1 MKLRMFQIDAFT
13 TDVFAGNPAAVCP
26 LEDWL
31 ESDRM
36 QAIAAEN
43 NLSETAFFVPTK
55 EGYDLRWFTP
65 TTEVELC
72 GHATLAS
79 AFVIFN
85 YLQDAS
91 KTIRF
96 STRSGPLE
104 VAQKN
109 GLLTM
114 NFPMRKPEACNEP
127 PSELVQGLGR
137 TPDHILSFGEIKVSG
152 YYVAVFKTED
162 DVRGLVPDLSLLAQL
177 GGMIVI
183 VTAPG
188 EQRDFVSRCFA
199 PSFGIDEDPVT
210 GSTHCVLAPYWG
222 FRLGKERLHARQVS
236 ARGGEIFCELLENR
250 VSIAG
255 NAVCYLVGTIDV

>member
-26 LEDWL
+26 LENWPDA
-31 ESDRM
+31 SRM
-36 QAIAAEN
+36 QAIASEN

-79 AFVIFN
+79 GYVIFN
-85 YLQDAS
+85 YFEDAP

-96 STRSGPLE
+96 STRSGPLTVE
-104 VAQKN
+104 QQN
-109 GLLTM
+109 GLLAM
-114 NFPMRKPEACNEP
+114 NFPMRKPEPCLTP
-127 PSELVQGLGR
+127 PPELIRGLGR
-137 TPDHILSFGEIKVSG
+137 EPEQFLAFGEVESSG
-152 YYVAVFKTED
+152 YYLAVFQTED
-162 DVRGLVPDLSLLAQL
+162 EIRRLVPDSSLLAGL
-177 GGMIVI
+177 GPMIVI

-188 EQRDFVSRCFA
+188 EKADFVSRCFA
-199 PSFGIDEDPVT
+199 PSFGIAEDPVT
-210 GSTHCVLAPYWG
+210 GSTHCVLAPFWG
-222 FRLGKERLHARQVS
+222 DRLGKESLHAQQVS

-255 NAVCYLVGTIDV
+255 NAVCYLEGTIDI

>member
-13 TDVFAGNPAAVCP
+13 SDVFAGNPAAVCP

-31 ESDRM
+31 DASRM

-79 AFVIFN
+79 GYVIFN
-85 YLQDAS
+85 YLEDAS
-91 KTIRF
+91 RTIRF
-96 STRSGPLE
+96 STRSGPLTVE
-104 VAQKN
+104 QQN
-109 GLLTM
+109 GLLSM
-114 NFPMRKPEACNEP
+114 NFPMRKPEPCIT
-127 PSELVQGLGR
+127 PSLELVRGLGR
-137 TPDHILSFGEIKVSG
+137 APEQFLSYGESENSG
-152 YYVAVFKTED
+152 YYVAVFQTED
-162 DVRGLVPDLSLLAQL
+162 EVRRLIPDVSVLAQL

-188 EQRDFVSRCFA
+188 NKVDFVSRCFA

-222 FRLGKERLHARQVS
+222 DRLGKERFHAQQVS
-236 ARGGEIFCELLENR
+236 TRGGEIFCELLGNR

-255 NAVCYLVGTIDV
+255 NAVCYLEGTIDI